1 MMKKK
6 KRESIESLLLALP
19 CVLQANDDLNEEER
33 AAGWRIFGK
42 LLKAYIDEKHGDG
55 KGGN

>member
-1 MMKKK
+1 MKKK
-6 KRESIESLLLALP
+6 TRESIESLLLALP

-42 LLKAYIDEKHGDG
+42 LLKAYIDDNHGDG
-55 KGGN
+55 RRAQ